1 VVVRQALKKQLF
13 CILKINTL
21 RVLKN
26 TKNYVKQR
34 LFLVN
39 ALIREA
45 GLTLLTTNGIILLCF
60 SYNIRY
66 SSYFVRVPNFITGG
80 VKKSVF

>member
-45 GLTLLTTNGIILLCF
+45 GLTLLTTNGIIFCALAL
-60 SYNIRY
+60 
-66 SSYFVRVPNFITGG
+66 
-80 VKKSVF
+80 